1 MKNLRT
7 FEEFVNENALAKP
20 KKFKKKTGPL
30 TIQADA
36 NDVEIDASAVWGQF
50 AEGPMYIYPNDEG
63 WDNMLD
69 TETDKNAKKNL
80 KILMAALKKCLSPKG
95 DIIADDK
102 AIKNL
107 DNTMDNL
114 DNMGWENSG
123 GHFFGGE
130 MYNGW
135 QYDDHGTGNTTDAM
149 IASALYAYAKIETFL
164 WWKTE
169 NKKNESVNENK
180 TWMTTVS
187 IKDALKKGKVNVG
200 SMVDVDTSSNN
211 KELPKGQYAIM
222 PFTDDGDYWNAGD
235 LKKFADKVIDDLN
248 KNYKGKVELIKIDT
262 GKSIRSYIVA
272 IDESVNERIELTSG
286 LETVDN
292 FGKVDTFGPKEILK
306 ILQDPETWTDD
317 QQFMDKAGNVYHI
330 DDLLNKE
337 VKVGGKVFTIVE
349 N

>member
-30 TIQADA
+30 TIQVDA

-50 AEGPMYIYPNDEG
+50 AEGPMYIYPNDES

-69 TETDKNAKKNL
+69 AETDKNAKKNL
-80 KILMAALKKCLSPKG
+80 KILMAALKKCLNAKG

-107 DNTMDNL
+107 DDVMDNL

-123 GHFFGGE
+123 GHFFGAE

-135 QYDDHGTGNTTDAM
+135 QHDDHGSGNVTDAM
-149 IASALYAYAKIETFL
+149 IASALYAYAKIESFL
-164 WWKTE
+164 WWKSE
-169 NKKNESVNENK
+169 NKKNESVNEGNRIR
-180 TWMTTVS
+180 TGMFITVEMDDEDGDFS
-187 IKDALKKGKVNVG
+187 AGEYEVIGTPKGGIILKGMGHKKLYVTQGALNNVG
-200 SMVDVDTSSNN
+200 YTIN
-211 KELPKGQYAIM
+211 
-222 PFTDDGDYWNAGD
+222 
-235 LKKFADKVIDDLN
+235 
-248 KNYKGKVELIKIDT
+248 
-262 GKSIRSYIVA
+262 
-272 IDESVNERIELTSG
+272 ESVNERIELTSG

>member
-1 MKNLRT
+1 MKNIRT
-7 FEEFVNENALAKP
+7 FEQFINESKSLAKP

-30 TIQADA
+30 TIQVDA

-50 AEGPMYIYPNDEG
+50 AEGPMYIYPNDES

-69 TETDKNAKKNL
+69 AETDKNAKKNL
-80 KILMAALKKCLSPKG
+80 KILMAALKKCLNAKG

-107 DNTMDNL
+107 DDVMDNL

-123 GHFFGGE
+123 GHFFGAE

-135 QYDDHGTGNTTDAM
+135 QHDDHGSGNVTDAM
-149 IASALYAYAKIETFL
+149 IASALYAYAKIESFL
-164 WWKTE
+164 WWKSE
-169 NKKNESVNENK
+169 NKKN
-180 TWMTTVS
+180 
-187 IKDALKKGKVNVG
+187 
-200 SMVDVDTSSNN
+200 
-211 KELPKGQYAIM
+211 
-222 PFTDDGDYWNAGD
+222 
-235 LKKFADKVIDDLN
+235 
-248 KNYKGKVELIKIDT
+248 
-262 GKSIRSYIVA
+262 
-272 IDESVNERIELTSG
+272 ESVNERIELTSG

-306 ILQDPETWTDD
+306 ILQDPGTWTDD